1 MKTKEEVLIKLGE
14 QTKKVNVE
22 LALIDDIAKMNNK
35 SMTVLKNG
43 DNAWKS
49 YQDYLTKAD
58 VPFKRMISAYD
69 SVTKVESENRSLAS
83 KVESMAKEIGV
94 NPSSIKGYDAL
105 NSNANV
111 AKEIWQTIA
120 SFKDPSTFQ

>member
-1 MKTKEEVLIKLGE
+1 MTQKEKILLQLSE
-14 QTKKVNVE
+14 KKNVNIE
-22 LALIDDIAKMNNK
+22 FALIDDIAKMNNK
-35 SMTVLKNG
+35 SMAVLKNG

-58 VPFKRMISAYD
+58 VPFKRMINAYD
-69 SVTKVESENRSLAS
+69 SVTKVDSDSRALAS

-94 NPSSIKGYDAL
+94 SPSSIKGYDAL

-111 AKEIWQTIA
+111 AKEIWKTIA

>member
-1 MKTKEEVLIKLGE
+1 MTQREKILLQLSE
-14 QTKKVNVE
+14 KKNVNIE
-22 LALIDDIAKMNNK
+22 FALIDDIAKMNNK
-35 SMTVLKNG
+35 SMAVLKNG

-58 VPFKRMISAYD
+58 VPFKRMINAYD
-69 SVTKVESENRSLAS
+69 SVTKVDSDSRALAS

-94 NPSSIKGYDAL
+94 SPSSIKGYDAL

-111 AKEIWQTIA
+111 AKEIWKTIA

>member
-1 MKTKEEVLIKLGE
+1 MTQREKILLQFSE
-14 QTKKVNVE
+14 KKNVSVE
-22 LALIDDIAKMNNK
+22 FSLIDDIAKMNNK

-58 VPFKRMISAYD
+58 VPFKRMINSYD
-69 SVTKVESENRSLAS
+69 SVTKVESDSKSLAL

-94 NPSSIKGYDAL
+94 SPSSIKGYDAL